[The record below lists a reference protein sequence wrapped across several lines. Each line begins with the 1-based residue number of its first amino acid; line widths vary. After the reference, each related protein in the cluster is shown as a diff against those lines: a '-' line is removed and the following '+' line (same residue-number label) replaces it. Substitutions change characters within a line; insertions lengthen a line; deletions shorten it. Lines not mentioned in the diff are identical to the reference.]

1 MENKMLKGQPYKI
14 TVHAGSEGLDPI
26 NDNVDVEVV
35 FDNGS
40 RYIATFFTLENIQK
54 IMQEYEQS
62 GECMKGFYFWATDM
76 IVVRRLS
83 RETIAKVVGDL
94 ISKGEF
100 DKAFSKGSSS
110 PKE

>member
-1 MENKMLKGQPYKI
+1 MLKGQHYKI
-14 TVHAGSEGLDPI
+14 TVHAGLQGLDPLS
-26 NDNVDVEVV
+26 DNVDVEVI

-40 RYIATFFTLENIQK
+40 RYMATFFTLENIQR
-54 IMQEYEQS
+54 IMDRYEQS

-76 IVVRRLS
+76 ILVRRLS
-83 RETIAKVVGDL
+83 RENIAKVVGDL

-100 DKAFSKGSSS
+100 DTAFSQAPSS